1 MNESIIRAGGILLVI
16 LPAVAFG
23 GASILFL
30 WITTHIGYYTKNR
43 LRQRLWAAGHAHAGV
58 LLVLALVAFLYL
70 DTANLGGAATTFVL
84 VTIPAAAVFVPA
96 AYFLS
101 VAMPDAER
109 PNALINLAYVGY
121 LSLTAGLL
129 VLGIGLLTAL

>member
-1 MNESIIRAGGILLVI
+1 MSESTVRAAGILLVI

-30 WITTHIGYYTKNR
+30 WITTRIAYYTKNR

-70 DTANLGGAATTFVL
+70 DNANLSGAATAFVL
-84 VTIPAAAVFVPA
+84 AAIPAAAVFVPA

-101 VAMPDAER
+101 VLRPDADR

-129 VLGIGLLTAL
+129 VLGIGMLSAL